1 MAEVINSLFG
11 ITPESLQAQ
20 RDQALQ
26 QEAMQYA
33 KMDPFQRATAGIY
46 TGASR
51 LGGAIGGMLG
61 AQDPA
66 MAQAAQRQSLL
77 QQTRPQDASGW
88 KSLAQQLW
96 QSKDVQGAQEAL
108 AKAQALEAASLEADK
123 TRSIIAKN
131 TADQKAAATPAD
143 IQKAQ
148 RIAAIK
154 QAIPAYEQAGDT
166 TSAQLLKNELKSLEP
181 AASLS
186 PFGKLLT
193 EAGIAEGSDQ
203 YKKLVKD
210 FADATLAGE
219 KKGKGTTITNVVG
232 KNAGD
237 IVSLRKDVQATTKP
251 YQDQLDAATDAIELA
266 NNAIKTGNFATVST
280 LSRSLAKAAG
290 ETQLS
295 RTDVE
300 AFGADPSL
308 VGGISDTV
316 ARLSKGRP
324 TVDTLTKLRDL
335 ATILQ
340 AKADKKLS
348 LEEQQTRNVA
358 KASGNYSDAQIDTIF
373 SRRPKPEIKT
383 EFVSMADAE
392 AANLP
397 KGTIIT
403 INGRRARVE

>member
-1 MAEVINSLFG
+1 MAGLFDMLG
-11 ITPESLQAQ
+11 GDEA
-20 RDQALQ
+20 
-26 QEAMQYA
+26 AMQRQL
-33 KMDPFQRATAGIY
+33 DEQRAAKFAEQTQEQRLAGMGY
-46 TGASR
+46 KAGAG
-51 LGGAIGGMLG
+51 LGRGLAGAFGVDVT
-61 AQDPA
+61 DPTIRQA
-66 MAQAAQRQSLL
+66 AELRRMAADYDVSSPEGLMQMAQALRATNPQMAVQLAEKAQSMRE
-77 QQTRPQDASGW
+77 
-88 KSLAQQLW
+88 SLAKTA
-96 QSKDVQGAQEAL
+96 KDTATANRERT
-108 AKAQALEAASLEADK
+108 ASVPEKLQ
-123 TRSIIAKN
+123 T
-131 TADQKAAATPAD
+131 
-143 IQKAQ
+143 AQ

-166 TSAQLLKNELKSLEP
+166 ASAQLLKNELKSLEP
-181 AASLS
+181 TASLS

-232 KNAGD
+232 KDAGD

-358 KASGNYSDAQIDTIF
+358 KASGNYSDSQIDTIF
-373 SRRPKPEIKT
+373 SRRPKPETKT

-397 KGTIIT
+397 KGTFIT

>member
-1 MAEVINSLFG
+1 M
-11 ITPESLQAQ
+11 
-20 RDQALQ
+20 
-26 QEAMQYA
+26 
-33 KMDPFQRATAGIY
+33 ATAGLFDM
-46 TGASR
+46 
-51 LGGAIGGMLG
+51 LGGGNEASMQRQLEEQQASEYAKLSAEQRNARSAYSAG
-61 AQDPA
+61 AGLTKGIAGAFGLDVTDPTIRQA
-66 MAQAAQRQSLL
+66 AELRRMASEYDVSSPEGLMQMAQAIRS
-77 QQTRPQDASGW
+77 TNPQMAVQ
-88 KSLAQQLW
+88 LA
-96 QSKDVQGAQEAL
+96 E
-108 AKAQALEAASLEADK
+108 KAQSMQK
-123 TRSIIAKN
+123 TMAETAKD
-131 TADQKAAATPAD
+131 TATANRERATATPAD

-181 AASLS
+181 TASLS

-193 EAGIAEGSDQ
+193 EAGIPEGSNQ

-232 KNAGD
+232 KDAGD
-237 IVSLRKDVQATTKP
+237 VVALRKDVQATTKP
-251 YQDQLDAATDAIELA
+251 YQDQLDAAEDAIDLA
-266 NNAIKTGNFATVST
+266 NNAIKTGNFAAVST

-290 ETQLS
+290 EAQLS
-295 RTDVE
+295 RNDVE

-308 VGGISDTV
+308 VGGIADTV

-340 AKADKKLS
+340 AKAGNKLS

-358 KASGNYSDAQIDTIF
+358 KASGNYTDAQIDTIF
-373 SRRPKPEIKT
+373 PRRPKSEVKT
-383 EFVSMADAE
+383 EFGSLSDAE